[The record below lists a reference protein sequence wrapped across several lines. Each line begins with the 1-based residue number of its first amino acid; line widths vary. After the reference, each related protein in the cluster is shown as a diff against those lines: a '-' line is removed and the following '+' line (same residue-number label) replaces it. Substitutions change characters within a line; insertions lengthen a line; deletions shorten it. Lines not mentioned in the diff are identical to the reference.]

1 MRLFRVILLFAC
13 PAILGACAFG
23 QRIDYRG
30 SSNFATPATDEAVT
44 VGVQDERPYVVN
56 GNKEPNFVGL
66 QRSLYG
72 IPYSVTTTS
81 GSPLADE
88 IGSLVV
94 GAINQKTTIAT
105 QIKIPVATSSE
116 SRNALF
122 GSMKSARAYFIEI
135 REWETDTYFKTTLTH
150 DVSLSVMNSAGTILA
165 TKNSI
170 GEETLGSRADRA
182 NLATSISSIFGTL
195 VNDPVIVA
203 ASKGSAD
210 SPVIPPLTP
219 PIPPIPPTPPTPP
232 NSGVSSSEGKSA
244 GCSVDQ
250 VLDMQKAGLS
260 EERIRAACK

>member
-1 MRLFRVILLFAC
+1 MRLFKVILLFAC
-13 PAILGACAFG
+13 PAILGACAVG

-30 SSNFATPATDEAVT
+30 SSNFATLAIDEAVT
-44 VGVQDERPYVVN
+44 VGVQDERPYVIN
-56 GNKEPNFVGL
+56 GNKKPNFVGL
-66 QRSLYG
+66 MRSVYG

-81 GSPLADE
+81 GDPLADE

-94 GAINQKTTIAT
+94 GAINQKTTFAS

-122 GSMKSARAYFIEI
+122 GSMKSARAYLIEI
-135 REWETDTYFKTTLTH
+135 REWETDTYVKTTLTH

-182 NLATSISSIFGTL
+182 NLATAISSIFGTL

-203 ASKGSAD
+203 ASKGSVD
-210 SPVIPPLTP
+210 SPVIPPLTS
-219 PIPPIPPTPPTPP
+219 PTPPTPP
-232 NSGVSSSEGKSA
+232 NSDVRSGEGKSA

-250 VLDMQKAGLS
+250 VLDMKKTGLS